1 MKEQEKQMVVDSAKM
16 IDGTIESAILLKLD
30 DTGSVLYCPVGDMKK
45 RKYFFSRII
54 GILAN
59 EIEREEEKSL

>member
-1 MKEQEKQMVVDSAKM
+1 MVVDSAAM
-16 IDGTIESAILLKLD
+16 IDDTIESAILFKQ
-30 DTGSVLYCPVGDMKK
+30 DTEGSVVYCSVGDMGK

-54 GILAN
+54 GILAR